1 MFYNGLW
8 AWKYYNYGS
17 ENLRIRELCG
27 MKQEALAHELGNSE
41 QSVLHIEQSETL
53 NDAKL
58 EEVAKVL
65 DVTKEAIVNFS
76 DEAVFNYFNS
86 FSDNS
91 VNQGLIGA

>member
-1 MFYNGLW
+1 
-8 AWKYYNYGS
+8 
-17 ENLRIRELCG
+17 